1 MLYILYLILYSSP
14 VLSSVPFSSYFTI
27 YLPSLPFFPSSQSSN
42 PLFSSHPFPSP
53 HSKYTCRCLLLDT
66 YISSFILLSPLI
78 PFLIPSSPLLLFF
91 PSSLPPNPLLFF
103 SFLPS
108 QPFYTC
114 RDLHILIYI
123 QSFQSSLLILI
134 LVSQSSILLLLFLS
148 SLLLSSSIPSPLLSS
163 VLLFLS
169 PSNHP
174 HLIYLPSF
182 PTLVHPDLSVNSKYT
197 CRH

>member
-27 YLPSLPFFPSSQSSN
+27 YLPLFPILQSSLLFPSLPITPFKVYVSVFIVGYLYLLIHS
-42 PLFSSHPFPSP
+42 LVSSHSFP
-53 HSKYTCRCLLLDT
+53 H
-66 YISSFILLSPLI
+66 I
-78 PFLIPSSPLLLFF
+78 PTFLLFF